1 MEDIVIGKSR
11 FKIGCSAFILLIVS
25 IILGVIVF
33 MGDLDSIGK
42 FIAGAFFLFMLGFVV
57 FYFIQFMNSKPLLIL
72 KDEGFYNYSTI
83 GATGDRL
90 IRWDEVDHIDL
101 IQYGNQK
108 NISVFLK
115 NPEETLK
122 DAKATSK
129 ALSSINN
136 GMMDAGHINIIV
148 RNASGITSEECAVL
162 MMQIL
167 EDKQHKQ
174 NITEKLSGLGEAA
187 VQYFE
192 DLSDRHDDE
201 RATVLSNRGYVLT
214 VELDNKYQKAPDV
227 VQMQQV
233 ILTLQ
238 EIVKQPSVL
247 AKLSSDDI
255 DDIEKGMLPKGYTL
269 HHHEVPC
276 KFELVPQVLHNETPH
291 LGGNVL
297 WGGKLEL

>member
-11 FKIGCSAFILLIVS
+11 FKIGCSVFILLIVS

-42 FIAGAFFLFMLGFVV
+42 LIVGALFVLMVGCVV

-72 KDEGFYNYSTI
+72 KDEGFYDYSTI

-136 GMMDAGHINIIV
+136 SMMDAGHINIIV
-148 RNASGITSEECAVL
+148 RNAAGITSEECAVL

-201 RATVLSNRGYVLT
+201 RATVLNNRGYVLT
-214 VELDNKYQKAPDV
+214 VELDKKYQKAPDV
-227 VQMQQV
+227 VQLQQV

-238 EIVKQPSVL
+238 ELVKQPAVL

>member
-42 FIAGAFFLFMLGFVV
+42 LIAGVFFLFMLGFAV
-57 FYFIQFMNSKPLLIL
+57 FYFIQLMNSKPLLIL
-72 KDEGFYNYSTI
+72 KDEGFYDYSTI
-83 GATGDRL
+83 GATGDRM
-90 IRWDEVDHIDL
+90 IRWDEVDRIDL
-101 IQYGNQK
+101 IQYGGQK

-136 GMMDAGHINIIV
+136 SMDAGHINIIV
-148 RNASGITSEECAVL
+148 RNAAGITSEECAVL

-201 RATVLSNRGYVLT
+201 RATVLNNRGYVLT
-214 VELDNKYQKAPDV
+214 VELDKKYQKAPDV

-238 EIVKQPSVL
+238 ELVKQPSVL